1 VWLVLLSC
9 WPQSQHCSCRHN
21 QCTYKRALDCTTH
34 TSAAALATAI
44 ASLQA
49 TTSELSGSRLPA
61 FTGLL
66 GDLSQRFPVGSL
78 AMQNALEKLNF
89 IDSQVVELVGRSWS
103 SREQL
108 ATTAALVGGIYKCKW
123 ACLLHLA
130 YCLVVRPSLH
140 AKSIPPTVTGAGP

>member
-1 VWLVLLSC
+1 MCPS
-9 WPQSQHCSCRHN
+9 
-21 QCTYKRALDCTTH
+21 
-34 TSAAALATAI
+34 AALATAI

-49 TTSELSGSRLPA
+49 TTNELSGSRLPT

-78 AMQNALEKLNF
+78 AMQNALQKLNF

-108 ATTAALVGGIYKCKW
+108 ATTADLVGGIYKCE
-123 ACLLHLA
+123 
-130 YCLVVRPSLH
+130 
-140 AKSIPPTVTGAGP
+140 